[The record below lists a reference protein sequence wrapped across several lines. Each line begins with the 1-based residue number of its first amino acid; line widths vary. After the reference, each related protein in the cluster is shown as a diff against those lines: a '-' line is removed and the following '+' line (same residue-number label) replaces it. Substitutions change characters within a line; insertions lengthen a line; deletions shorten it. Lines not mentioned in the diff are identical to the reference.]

1 MRPALMAL
9 IACALLPW
17 CAVMA
22 QKLPPGLGKAGTV
35 PPAPTTGTYAY
46 LEHFDGTDPN
56 VVFDGALTL
65 GVDPPWTGTLTGR
78 DYRLTNTSAP
88 AHVRYSYLLALP
100 DRSHGPLSQGIV
112 HVDVAVD
119 TVYDATY
126 GVGAGM
132 LFDFQPDSGEYIAF
146 VLTDA
151 GYAVYV
157 RGPDGLEQVMSGR
170 SDAFRPGTRNRL
182 TMRAS
187 GAELH
192 LALNDDSVGSISFGR
207 APDGGIGIIAL
218 GAGAFTFARFA
229 YETP

>member
-1 MRPALMAL
+1 MRPGLLAL
-9 IACALLPW
+9 IACACLPW

-22 QKLPPGLGKAGTV
+22 QQLPPGLGKAGTV
-35 PPAPTTGTYAY
+35 PPTPTTGTYAY
-46 LEHFDGTDPN
+46 LELFDGTDAD
-56 VVFDGALTL
+56 VVFEGTLTI

-88 AHVRYSYLLALP
+88 AHVRYSYLLSLP
-100 DRSHGPLSQGIV
+100 DVPHEPLSQGTA

-132 LFDFQPDSGEYIAF
+132 LFDFRPASGEYIAF

-157 RGPDGLEQVMSGR
+157 RGPDGLEQAMSGR
-170 SDAFRPGTRNRL
+170 SDAIRPGTLNRL

-187 GAELH
+187 GTELH
-192 LALNDDSVGSISFGR
+192 LAVNDDIVGSISFGR
-207 APDGGIGIIAL
+207 TPNGGIGIIAL

-229 YETP
+229 YEAP